1 MGILKRMTN
10 VNQFNQWLTIF
21 LCMKNK
27 TLIILA
33 LISCAVCC
41 GQKKITWE
49 DLAQITFSEKFF
61 PAYGES
67 FLYPKFLP
75 TVQALEGKQ
84 ITVTGY
90 FLNIDPEEKLF
101 ILSKGPM
108 SSCFFCGV
116 GGPETAIE
124 LQFSSKPAFRTDDI
138 VTITG
143 TLKLNADDIE
153 HFNYILTGCKG
164 QLIN

>member
-1 MGILKRMTN
+1 
-10 VNQFNQWLTIF
+10 
-21 LCMKNK
+21 MKNK
-27 TLIILA
+27 ILSIVF
-33 LISCAVCC
+33 LLFSFVCFS
-41 GQKKITWE
+41 QKEITWE
-49 DLAQITFSEKFF
+49 DLAQVKFSEKFF

-75 TVQALEGKQ
+75 PVKALEGKQ
-84 ITVTGY
+84 VIITGY
-90 FLNIDPEEKLF
+90 FLNIDPEEKMY

-124 LQFSSKPAFRTDDI
+124 LQFISKQRFKTDAI
-138 VTITG
+138 VRITG
-143 TLKLNADDIE
+143 TLKLNADDVE
-153 HFNYILTGCKG
+153 HFNYILTECKG

>member
-1 MGILKRMTN
+1 
-10 VNQFNQWLTIF
+10 
-21 LCMKNK
+21 MKNK
-27 TLIILA
+27 ILIIL
-33 LISCAVCC
+33 LLLSCSVCFSQ
-41 GQKKITWE
+41 QKVTWE
-49 DLAQITFSEKFF
+49 DLAQVKFSEKFF

-75 TVQALEGKQ
+75 SVQALEGKQ

-90 FLNIDPEEKLF
+90 FLNIDPKGELY

-124 LQFSSKPAFRTDDI
+124 LQFTSKQTFKTDAI
-138 VTITG
+138 VAITG
-143 TLKLNADDIE
+143 TLKLNADDVE
-153 HFNYILTGCKG
+153 HFNYILTECKG